1 MTLTKPE
8 TTLDVGIDEECPI
21 CSQYSQNPPFNAT
34 VRAAI
39 AEGDA
44 IFNGELPAKW
54 YTSLEDAREDLG
66 I

>member
-1 MTLTKPE
+1 MTVTIPE
-8 TTLDVGIDEECPI
+8 ATLDIGIDAECPV
-21 CSQYSQNPPFNAT
+21 CVQNPPFNAT

-54 YTSLEDAREDLG
+54 YSSLEEAREDLG